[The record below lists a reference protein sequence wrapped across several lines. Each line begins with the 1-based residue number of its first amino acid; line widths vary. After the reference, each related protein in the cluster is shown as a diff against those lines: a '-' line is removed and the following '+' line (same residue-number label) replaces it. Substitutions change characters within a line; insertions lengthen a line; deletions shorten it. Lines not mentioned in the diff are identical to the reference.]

1 MILENMKCN
10 LKNEKMCRD
19 NAHGTLVFLA
29 FAQIRSATTGRSF
42 GVLLSISLLSI
53 SLLSICRV
61 VMALLRASPMAPTF
75 RPVR

>member
-1 MILENMKCN
+1 MVLENMKCN

-29 FAQIRSATTGRSF
+29 FAQIKSAAAGRSP
-42 GVLLSISLLSI
+42 GALRSI
-53 SLLSICRV
+53 SLLSICRAV
-61 VMALLRASPMAPTF
+61 TALLRASPTAPTF

>member
-10 LKNEKMCRD
+10 LKIEKMCRD

-29 FAQIRSATTGRSF
+29 FAQIESAATSRSF
-42 GVLLSISLLSI
+42 GALLAISLF
-53 SLLSICRV
+53 SICCV
-61 VMALLRASPMAPTF
+61 AMALLGASPVAPTF

>member
-1 MILENMKCN
+1 MVLENMKCN

-29 FAQIRSATTGRSF
+29 FAQIRSAATGRSF
-42 GVLLSISLLSI
+42 GVLLSI

>member
-10 LKNEKMCRD
+10 LKIEKMCRG

-29 FAQIRSATTGRSF
+29 FAQIESAVTSRSF
-42 GVLLSISLLSI
+42 GALHSISPHSI

-61 VMALLRASPMAPTF
+61 AMALPRASPVAPAF
-75 RPVR
+75 RPVC

>member
-1 MILENMKCN
+1 MVLENMKCN

-29 FAQIRSATTGRSF
+29 FAQIRSAAASRSP
-42 GVLLSISLLSI
+42 SARRSI
-53 SLLSICRV
+53 SLLSICRAV
-61 VMALLRASPMAPTF
+61 TALLRASPAARTF

>member
-19 NAHGTLVFLA
+19 NAHGTLVFFA
-29 FAQIRSATTGRSF
+29 FAQITSAVTSRSF
-42 GVLLSISLLSI
+42 ALLSI

-61 VMALLRASPMAPTF
+61 VLALPRASPVAPTF
-75 RPVR
+75 GLVG

>member
-1 MILENMKCN
+1 MILENMKRN

-29 FAQIRSATTGRSF
+29 FAQIKRAATSRSF
-42 GVLLSISLLSI
+42 GAPLSI

-61 VMALLRASPMAPTF
+61 VMALPRASPVTPTF
-75 RPVR
+75 GPAR